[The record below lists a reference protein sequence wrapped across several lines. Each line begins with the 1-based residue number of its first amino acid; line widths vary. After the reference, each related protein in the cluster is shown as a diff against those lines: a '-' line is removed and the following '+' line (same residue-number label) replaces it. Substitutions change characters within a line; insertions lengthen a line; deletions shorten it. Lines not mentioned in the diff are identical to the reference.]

1 QQFDLYRD
9 DTYIKSFWENSM
21 IDEETDSTKEHTY
34 YIMAK
39 NSIGETKSP
48 IITVPASQPTHM
60 LQKAN

>member
-1 QQFDLYRD
+1 MKLIFPIAALQAQQFDLYRD

-39 NSIGETKSP
+39 NSIRV
-48 IITVPASQPTHM
+48 IQYLI
-60 LQKAN
+60 LLF